1 MAGGWRAENDQGGG
15 LCAQWFADWEPVAGS
30 KGEGGR
36 RRGLVCTPALSS
48 CSTLRGR
55 QLGALTPRSKPSCA
69 PLSLGGR
76 SMALGPSGMQR
87 PGLIRLLHGIFSW
100 GRSELKHAQ
109 FQKPGSYL
117 QGRAWCRRI
126 SRASTLRFWD
136 WLRGRTA
143 CNYPIADP
151 FDPSAE
157 YTSVEAL
164 SGVRNAQPLWG
175 QDRAMS
181 LGAEAKTGETVCT
194 RSRERAPEKKRTKK
208 KYSARVPD
216 MGEIIDSLPIRKRSV
231 CRFPMQP
238 W

>member
-1 MAGGWRAENDQGGG
+1 MHACTLLLYAARPAAASIDTSVQAILRTARAGWQVHGAR
-15 LCAQWFADWEPVAGS
+15 PVWHAAA
-30 KGEGGR
+30 R
-36 RRGLVCTPALSS
+36 TH
-48 CSTLRGR
+48 
-55 QLGALTPRSKPSCA
+55 
-69 PLSLGGR
+69 SL
-76 SMALGPSGMQR
+76 AAW
-87 PGLIRLLHGIFSW
+87 HFFSW

-143 CNYPIADP
+143 CVCPIADP
-151 FDPSAE
+151 SDPSAE

-194 RSRERAPEKKRTKK
+194 RSRERAPEKKRKKK

-216 MGEIIDSLPIRKRSV
+216 MGEIIDS
-231 CRFPMQP
+231 
-238 W
+238 